1 MLHFGAEVLIFLS
14 ICRFFLGGAIK
25 STTLPIKEMSQE
37 TRECVKC
44 HQKNNPGLV
53 QEWGKS
59 KHYGANVGCYEC
71 HAAEKGDVD
80 AYVHDDK
87 KVKKLISILVTPKD
101 CGTCH
106 EKAAHEMTNSR
117 HAKARTYPGVPG

>member
-1 MLHFGAEVLIFLS
+1 MDNKILLWGIGFLCLLFQS
-14 ICRFFLGGAIK
+14 LAMAALK
-25 STTLPIKEMSQE
+25 ESPLPISEMSKE

-44 HQKNNPGLV
+44 HEKNNPGIV

-71 HAAEKGDVD
+71 HAAEQGDVD

-87 KVKKLISILVTPKD
+87 KVKKLIFILVTPKD

-106 EKAAHEMTNSR
+106 RRPHTK
-117 HAKARTYPGVPG
+117 